1 MISSIDASL
10 VRSLQQHRPI
20 SPRLIRVTAATTAA
34 LSISV
39 AFNFQSA
46 TADDSTTSS
55 ASVSTESGS
64 HGQSKTLQGG
74 VNHSEQ
80 LPSLQE
86 SLRPGSDYSDDLL
99 LKSGIETND
108 LWYYIPAWY
117 AGTRHVDD
125 NFIFYRYD
133 YKTKEETQPMLR
145 QLNRQD
151 STAGC
156 LRDRKGGIWDFKH
169 TPIIQHVESDRVNA
183 VLFVR
188 RFTPLA
194 GNEDRLVL
202 KYDEISVSI
211 DKKSNKIVEVTQQEQ
226 INTVTNP
233 HPGTLRVDASTKSFA
248 WDGTPQRL
256 EQAVMISKIT
266 KPFEPRETLNGVN
279 LPPLFKDYLVSHH
292 LADLV
297 PEDLSK

>member
-1 MISSIDASL
+1 MISSVNRNSM
-10 VRSLQQHRPI
+10 RGQQQARPKSI
-20 SPRLIRVTAATTAA
+20 RFAAVSVALIVA
-34 LSISV
+34 LSIDLSLNLRQ
-39 AFNFQSA
+39 ASAEDGTTPSA
-46 TADDSTTSS
+46 TASTDS
-55 ASVSTESGS
+55 GNR
-64 HGQSKTLQGG
+64 GQSKTLQGG

-86 SLRPGSDYSDDLL
+86 SLRPGSVYSDDLL

-108 LWYYIPAWY
+108 LWYYIPSWY

-133 YKTKEETQPMLR
+133 YKTNEETQPMLR

-202 KYDEISVSI
+202 KYDEISISI

-266 KPFEPRETLNGVN
+266 KPFEPRETLNGIN
-279 LPPLFKDYLVSHH
+279 LTPLFKEYLVSHH